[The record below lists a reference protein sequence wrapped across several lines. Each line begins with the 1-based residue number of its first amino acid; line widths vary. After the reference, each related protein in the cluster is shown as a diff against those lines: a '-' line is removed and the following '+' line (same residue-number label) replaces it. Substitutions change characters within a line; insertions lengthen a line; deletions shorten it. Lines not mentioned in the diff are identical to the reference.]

1 MKVVENK
8 DDDEVLKSTA
18 YMLGDYEIDIQRIDF
33 YVLSTHAPLQQ
44 DIKVEV
50 YYMVGVELNPFLKT
64 ALNVFVCIKLFLYLI

>member
-18 YMLGDYEIDIQRIDF
+18 YMLGDYEIDIKRIDF

-50 YYMVGVELNPFLKT
+50 Y
-64 ALNVFVCIKLFLYLI
+64 